1 MKTKMLG
8 LLFTL
13 LVSISMVF
21 GQSNTDVKQSK
32 QIKVIV
38 AELDRVGKRI
48 NTVEKQIKII
58 VEEIDKISKG
68 TSSANTAESDENLK
82 ELTKKIV
89 EVETQTKDVDEKIK
103 ILVNKI
109 SSNDIKLG
117 SLIDTFQTVA
127 SQNEIK
133 QIKTDIEEL
142 NKEISNIK
150 IESEPEPAPEPEQA
164 SNYQPDYQPNYQPNY
179 RSNYQS
185 KEGIHYSFVSDE
197 ADYRSHYYNEYNR
210 ALWNFNNG
218 NYRLASDLFI
228 RIRSDKNNDLADNAQ
243 YWLGECFYAQGLY
256 RQAIAEFENVF
267 TYNKKD
273 KYDDAQLKLGYCY
286 KKLRNSARAVE
297 EFERFVQYY
306 PYSEYYELALRELS
320 YLR

>member
-8 LLFTL
+8 LLFIL
-13 LVSISMVF
+13 SVSISMVF
-21 GQSNTDVKQSK
+21 GQSDTDVKQSK

-58 VEEIDKISKG
+58 VEEIGKISKG

-89 EVETQTKDVDEKIK
+89 EVETQTKDVDGKIK
-103 ILVNKI
+103 ILLKII
-109 SSNDIKLG
+109 SSNDIKLE

-150 IESEPEPAPEPEQA
+150 IESEPEPTPEPEQA
-164 SNYQPDYQPNYQPNY
+164 L
-179 RSNYQS
+179 NYQS

-197 ADYRSHYYNEYNR
+197 ADYHSHYYNEYNR

-218 NYRLASDLFI
+218 NYQLASDLFI

-286 KKLRNSARAVE
+286 KKLRNSVRAVE

>member
-8 LLFTL
+8 LLFIL

-21 GQSNTDVKQSK
+21 GQSDTDVKQSK
-32 QIKVIV
+32 QIKVII

-58 VEEIDKISKG
+58 VEEIDRISKG

-103 ILVNKI
+103 SLVNKL
-109 SSNDIKLG
+109 SSNDIKLE

-150 IESEPEPAPEPEQA
+150 IEPEPELEQA
-164 SNYQPDYQPNYQPNY
+164 SNYQPDY

-185 KEGIHYSFVSDE
+185 KEGIHYSFVSDD
-197 ADYRSHYYNEYNR
+197 ADYHSHYYNEYNR

-218 NYRLASDLFI
+218 NYQLASDLFI
-228 RIRSDKNNDLADNAQ
+228 RIRSNKNNDLADNAQ
-243 YWLGECFYAQGLY
+243 YWLGECFYAQGFY

>member
-1 MKTKMLG
+1 M
-8 LLFTL
+8 
-13 LVSISMVF
+13 
-21 GQSNTDVKQSK
+21 
-32 QIKVIV
+32 
-38 AELDRVGKRI
+38 
-48 NTVEKQIKII
+48 
-58 VEEIDKISKG
+58 
-68 TSSANTAESDENLK
+68 
-82 ELTKKIV
+82 
-89 EVETQTKDVDEKIK
+89 
-103 ILVNKI
+103 NKL
-109 SSNDIKLG
+109 SSNDIKLE

-150 IESEPEPAPEPEQA
+150 IEPEPELEQA
-164 SNYQPDYQPNYQPNY
+164 SNYQPDY

-185 KEGIHYSFVSDE
+185 KEGIHYSFVSDD
-197 ADYRSHYYNEYNR
+197 ADYHSHYYNEYNR

-218 NYRLASDLFI
+218 NYQLASDLFI
-228 RIRSDKNNDLADNAQ
+228 RIRSNKNNDLADNAQ
-243 YWLGECFYAQGLY
+243 YWLGECFYAQGFY

>member
-32 QIKVIV
+32 QIKVII

-68 TSSANTAESDENLK
+68 TSSVNTAESDENLK

-89 EVETQTKDVDEKIK
+89 EVETQTKDVDGKIK
-103 ILVNKI
+103 ILLNKI
-109 SSNDIKLG
+109 SSNDIKLE

-150 IESEPEPAPEPEQA
+150 IELEPEPTPEPEQA
-164 SNYQPDYQPNYQPNY
+164 SNYQPDYQPK
-179 RSNYQS
+179 YQS
-185 KEGIHYSFVSDE
+185 KERIHYSFVSDE
-197 ADYRSHYYNEYNR
+197 ADYHSHYYNEYNR

-218 NYRLASDLFI
+218 NYQLASDLFI
-228 RIRSDKNNDLADNAQ
+228 RIRFDKNNNLADNAQ

>member
-8 LLFTL
+8 LLFIL
-13 LVSISMVF
+13 SVSISMVF
-21 GQSNTDVKQSK
+21 GQSDTDVKQSK

-58 VEEIDKISKG
+58 VEEIGKISKG

-89 EVETQTKDVDEKIK
+89 EVETQTKDVDGKIK
-103 ILVNKI
+103 ILLKII
-109 SSNDIKLG
+109 SSNDIKLE

-150 IESEPEPAPEPEQA
+150 IESEPEPTPEPEQA
-164 SNYQPDYQPNYQPNY
+164 L
-179 RSNYQS
+179 NYQS

-197 ADYRSHYYNEYNR
+197 ADYHSYYYNEYNR

-218 NYRLASDLFI
+218 NYQLASDLFI

>member
-8 LLFTL
+8 LLFIL

-58 VEEIDKISKG
+58 VEEIDRISKG

-103 ILVNKI
+103 SLVNKL
-109 SSNDIKLG
+109 SSNDIKLE

-150 IESEPEPAPEPEQA
+150 IEPEPELEQA
-164 SNYQPDYQPNYQPNY
+164 SNYQPDY

-185 KEGIHYSFVSDE
+185 KEGIHYSFVSDD
-197 ADYRSHYYNEYNR
+197 ADYHSHYYNEYNR

-218 NYRLASDLFI
+218 NYQLASDLFI
-228 RIRSDKNNDLADNAQ
+228 RIRSNKNNDLADNAQ
-243 YWLGECFYAQGLY
+243 YWLGECFYAQGFY

>member
-8 LLFTL
+8 LLFIL

-21 GQSNTDVKQSK
+21 GQSDTDVKQSK

-38 AELDRVGKRI
+38 AELDRVGKGI

-58 VEEIDKISKG
+58 VEEIDRISKG

-103 ILVNKI
+103 SLVNKL
-109 SSNDIKLG
+109 SSNDIKLE

-150 IESEPEPAPEPEQA
+150 IEPEPELEQA
-164 SNYQPDYQPNYQPNY
+164 SNYQPDY

-185 KEGIHYSFVSDE
+185 KEGIHYSFVSDD
-197 ADYRSHYYNEYNR
+197 ADYHSHYYNEYNR

-218 NYRLASDLFI
+218 NYQLASDLFI
-228 RIRSDKNNDLADNAQ
+228 RIRSNKNNDLADNAQ

>member
-8 LLFTL
+8 LLFIL

-21 GQSNTDVKQSK
+21 GQSDTDVKQSK
-32 QIKVIV
+32 QIKVII

-58 VEEIDKISKG
+58 VEEIDRISKG

-103 ILVNKI
+103 SLVNKL
-109 SSNDIKLG
+109 SSNDIKLE

-150 IESEPEPAPEPEQA
+150 IESEPEPEPEQA
-164 SNYQPDYQPNYQPNY
+164 SIFKTNYQPNYQ
-179 RSNYQS
+179 S
-185 KEGIHYSFVSDE
+185 KERINYSFVSDD
-197 ADYRSHYYNEYNR
+197 ADYHSHYYNEYNR

-218 NYRLASDLFI
+218 NYQLASDLFI
-228 RIRSDKNNDLADNAQ
+228 RIRSNKNNDLADNAQ
-243 YWLGECFYAQGLY
+243 YWLGECFYAQGFY

>member
-48 NTVEKQIKII
+48 NTVEKQIKI
-58 VEEIDKISKG
+58 
-68 TSSANTAESDENLK
+68 
-82 ELTKKIV
+82 
-89 EVETQTKDVDEKIK
+89 
-103 ILVNKI
+103 LVNKI
-109 SSNDIKLG
+109 SSNDIKLE

-150 IESEPEPAPEPEQA
+150 IESEPEPTPEQA
-164 SNYQPDYQPNYQPNY
+164 SNYQPD
-179 RSNYQS
+179 YQS
-185 KEGIHYSFVSDE
+185 KEGIHYSFVSDD
-197 ADYRSHYYNEYNR
+197 ADYHSHYYNEYNR

-218 NYRLASDLFI
+218 NYQLASDLFI
-228 RIRSDKNNDLADNAQ
+228 RIRSNKNNDLADNAQ
-243 YWLGECFYAQGLY
+243 YWLGECFYAQGFY